1 MECRILL
8 VFVIIQSD
16 CILLRTVAAATSSQE
31 NNSCR
36 SAPGKGKS
44 NKQFIASQFN
54 LFTLPEALSEAR
66 TTLQMCNRIN
76 VSRLML
82 QRENLSKANL
92 VIDSL
97 IKEFNPEKGEFDKFT
112 NYIHNRQGTDK
123 TWSRSFIQVYLNE
136 KRDLFLTSN
145 YYRGQWLNHNAL
157 SIEGEGLSAKTDS
170 VPIDNVNNHHSEFS
184 GSKWEKVTYHGELT
198 DKVIALIAVNPKK
211 S

>member
-31 NNSCR
+31 NSSRR
-36 SAPGKGKS
+36 SAPGKGKY

-112 NYIHNRQGTDK
+112 N
-123 TWSRSFIQVYLNE
+123 
-136 KRDLFLTSN
+136 
-145 YYRGQWLNHNAL
+145 
-157 SIEGEGLSAKTDS
+157 
-170 VPIDNVNNHHSEFS
+170 
-184 GSKWEKVTYHGELT
+184 
-198 DKVIALIAVNPKK
+198 
-211 S
+211 